1 MARLSPPSKRIILLI
16 LISAASNS
24 LILILTVDERTGAVL
39 KDVEPVFLGL
49 FAGIWL
55 ATLSFDATSI
65 VMFTRGTD
73 ENISILRA
81 MRIATLRIFFNII
94 TPFGFGG
101 QPFAVVSLTR
111 EGIPPG
117 KGSSIVVIK
126 LVTLSIVVQLGALI
140 SFTLY
145 HRQIETMGF
154 VRIFFLIASFVGAA
168 VTALIIIGFRY
179 PKLLIRGLTWIGQ
192 LLHSVRLLKSSE
204 NLKRRIIREAA
215 LARKSFRLYFLLG
228 TGFNCVAYAGQLLL
242 LYAILRGLGIEV
254 PLSDSLV
261 LGTILLFLIMFMP
274 TPGAIGFAEAFF
286 LILYARVVPTYLL
299 GVALILWR
307 FFYHYL
313 SALFGAVS
321 SSQYVTGLIVD
332 RTK

>member
-1 MARLSPPSKRIILLI
+1 MHRFLR
-16 LISAASNS
+16 
-24 LILILTVDERTGAVL
+24 GAV
-39 KDVEPVFLGL
+39 VF
-49 FAGIWL
+49 
-55 ATLSFDATSI
+55 
-65 VMFTRGTD
+65 
-73 ENISILRA
+73 
-81 MRIATLRIFFNII
+81 
-94 TPFGFGG
+94 
-101 QPFAVVSLTR
+101 
-111 EGIPPG
+111 
-117 KGSSIVVIK
+117 K

-204 NLKRRIIREAA
+204 NLKLRIIREAA
-215 LARKSFRLYFLLG
+215 LARKSFRLYFSKHFIYFLLG
-228 TGFNCVAYAGQLLL
+228 TGFNCVTYVGQLLL
-242 LYAILRGLGIEV
+242 LYAVLRGLGIEV

-261 LGTILLFLIMFMP
+261 LGAILLFLIMFML

-286 LILYARVVPTYLL
+286 LILYARVVPIYLL